1 MSLAAVLF
9 SLFMIG
15 FEKLRA
21 CLETHKTEWY
31 HPVFITHDP
40 KLVGPTEE
48 QLFGFCD
55 SYSVTQFSWFCDSK
69 KRSDSEGKWKL
80 ISAVFITYI
89 PLLSG
94 NFVILLRLWAPKARH
109 CHIPPVTLSLSLF
122 FFFFSPF
129 FSTFLSFFL
138 SSSLS
143 ILLCVLLRSKKLILT
158 DHSHRSLTRRSLT
171 RWPLTRRPK

>member
-69 KRSDSEGKWKL
+69 KGVIVRESETHFSCFHNL
-80 ISAVFITYI
+80 YSITQWQFCNI
-89 PLLSG
+89 AKIVGPKSQALSHPTGHSLSLSFFFFFPFLLYFS
-94 NFVILLRLWAPKARH
+94 FF
-109 CHIPPVTLSLSLF
+109 LSLF
-122 FFFFSPF
+122 FFIYS
-129 FSTFLSFFL
+129 SLC
-138 SSSLS
+138 SSS
-143 ILLCVLLRSKKLILT
+143 KQKAHT
-158 DHSHRSLTRRSLT
+158 HRPLT

>member
-69 KRSDSEGKWKL
+69 KGVIVRESETHFSCFHNL
-80 ISAVFITYI
+80 YSITQWQFCNI
-89 PLLSG
+89 AKIVGPKSQALSHPTG
-94 NFVILLRLWAPKARH
+94 H
-109 CHIPPVTLSLSLF
+109 SLSLS